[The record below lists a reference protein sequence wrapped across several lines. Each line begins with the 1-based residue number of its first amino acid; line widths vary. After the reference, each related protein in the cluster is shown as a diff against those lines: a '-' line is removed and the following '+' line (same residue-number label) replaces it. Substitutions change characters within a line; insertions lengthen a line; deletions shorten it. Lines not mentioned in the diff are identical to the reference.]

1 MFCLPYY
8 KAFKGKGK
16 LFVRK
21 EMGMNTTNTECIA
34 LWSLPQKRNHPQM
47 WFTTKKGQIPDKC
60 VQQGY
65 EAPSSLQ
72 YFWVSERESDS
83 NSSWGA
89 L

>member
-34 LWSLPQKRNHPQM
+34 LWSLPPKEEPSPNVVYNKEGADSRQM
-47 WFTTKKGQIPDKC
+47 CATK
-60 VQQGY
+60 VR
-65 EAPSSLQ
+65 SSLLPPV
-72 YFWVSERESDS
+72 FLGVRERQ
-83 NSSWGA
+83 
-89 L
+89 